1 MILTKKTIIMPTS
14 LVPKLS
20 LTPVKFNRLES
31 LTEDAVS
38 SQRLPETE
46 RYDEESPKGKKKLKK
61 RLSRRDSMMN
71 VLRDEL
77 KNMES
82 LPALKTHRAPSV
94 MDEWM
99 NGEEGAH
106 EDLLPISMRSRNRR
120 YSVGDSEYMR
130 GHLPVSRRSISG
142 GSDDVIVSGYEL
154 KKIRMLQ
161 SLESMGVAIPRK
173 RVQRNSTS
181 DEREILQSMEFAKR
195 QSLSTRLLQTV
206 NKKPRFRHRSRSH
219 SRSEEVTMQSPVR
232 EQSQTKDAEDD
243 ESRDQ
248 VNTMLKAV
256 TKKVIDPNNQVV
268 FGNAAV
274 KNVSYDLG
282 NDVIGSFRRKIRRRK
297 VAFTLVFERITLDFC
312 KNNFHLLITQSS
324 SQS

>member
-1 MILTKKTIIMPTS
+1 
-14 LVPKLS
+14 
-20 LTPVKFNRLES
+20 
-31 LTEDAVS
+31 
-38 SQRLPETE
+38 
-46 RYDEESPKGKKKLKK
+46 
-61 RLSRRDSMMN
+61 
-71 VLRDEL
+71 
-77 KNMES
+77 MES

-99 NGEEGAH
+99 NGEDGAH
-106 EDLLPISMRSRNRR
+106 EDLLPISTRSRNRR

-161 SLESMGVAIPRK
+161 SLESMGVTIPRK

-268 FGNAAV
+268 FGNAGV

-297 VAFTLVFERITLDFC
+297 VAFTLIT
-312 KNNFHLLITQSS
+312 
-324 SQS
+324 